1 MCPWPRLNV
10 HQQRRVKQLRRAGAC
25 VFASSI
31 VLALIVYRIGIA
43 HREPSV
49 DELLPGTAA
58 AVARQRGIMFGRAGA
73 ALFDLFEG
81 FQEPAGYA
89 SLVVVIGFVAAAIC
103 YQAAHRIEVDEG

>member
-1 MCPWPRLNV
+1 MCAWPRLNV
-10 HQQRRVKQLRRAGAC
+10 HQQRRVKQLRRIGAA
-25 VFASSI
+25 VFAGSI

-43 HREPSV
+43 HRGPSV

-58 AVARQRGIMFGRAGA
+58 AVARQRGIMYGRTGA

-81 FQEPAGYA
+81 FQEPAGYV
-89 SLVVVIGFVAAAIC
+89 SLVVVIGFIAAAIC